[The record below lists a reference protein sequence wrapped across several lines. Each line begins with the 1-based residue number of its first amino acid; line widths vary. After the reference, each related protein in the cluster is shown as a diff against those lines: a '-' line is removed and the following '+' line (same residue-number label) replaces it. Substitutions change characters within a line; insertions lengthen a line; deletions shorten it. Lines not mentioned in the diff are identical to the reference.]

1 MSSNLERKKEVV
13 AQLKDM
19 LTDAK
24 SVVLV
29 EYQGTTANVL
39 NECRGLARAQNV
51 TLKITKNTLVKK
63 TLKDDGD
70 FSKLSEEMH
79 GPLMYVV
86 SKDDMIAAS
95 RVALKF
101 GEMSGSLVVKSGML
115 EGKHLT
121 GDDVKK
127 IANIPSKEVL
137 ISMLLSTMLQAIAKF
152 VRVVDAIKEK
162 KQSG

>member
-13 AQLKDM
+13 AQLTDI

-29 EYQGTTANVL
+29 EYQGTTSNIL
-39 NECRGLARAQNV
+39 NACRGLARAQNV

-63 TLKDDGD
+63 TLKENDEVAV
-70 FSKLSEEMH
+70 LSDQMH
-79 GPLMYVV
+79 GPLMYIV
-86 SKDDMIAAS
+86 SKDDMLSAS
-95 RVALKF
+95 RVAFKCS
-101 GEMSGSLVVKSGML
+101 EMSVALVIKSGML

-121 GDDVKK
+121 SDEVKK
-127 IANIPSKEVL
+127 IANIPNKEVL
-137 ISMLLSTMLQAIAKF
+137 VSMLLSTMLQAIAKF